1 MSNSETHGMVMIGSA
16 ILNARVKE
24 IFCPASTV
32 SLVMLTAGVRPL
44 RVAAA
49 VAAAASVA
57 AAAVTAAVAA
67 AARVV

>member
-1 MSNSETHGMVMIGSA
+1 MISTIGLAMQDA
-16 ILNARVKE
+16 IGIHLY
-24 IFCPASTV
+24 CPASTV
-32 SLVMLTAGVRPL
+32 SLVVLTTGVPPL
-44 RVAAA
+44 RAVAA